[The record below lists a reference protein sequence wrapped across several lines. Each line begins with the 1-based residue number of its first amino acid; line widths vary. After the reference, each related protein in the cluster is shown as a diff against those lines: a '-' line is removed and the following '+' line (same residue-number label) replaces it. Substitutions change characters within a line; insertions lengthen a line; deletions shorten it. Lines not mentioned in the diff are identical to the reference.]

1 MKFRWTSVAW
11 SIVYLLLLLS
21 LATPLTVV
29 TTFFLIVPVVVLYA
43 TLSFRGL
50 ALHLVPVWLIA
61 ALIFGPAILLQAV
74 YFLIPAVIMGHL
86 YKKRTS
92 ALKVLFIGAG
102 SITALFLLLLLITTI
117 WFDFNLAVMIEEML
131 NLAMAPLQNMTDTSL
146 AGGAVWTPELSQQ
159 LSVFTVRMIPFTIIV
174 CSLVLASLTHAIVR
188 PTLASMGHIVP
199 KLPPLRDWRFPRSL
213 IWYYLV
219 GLILQLFSGSS
230 IPNTFIGTILLNMMP
245 LLQFL
250 FLIQSASLFFFL
262 AYHKK
267 WNPAIPV
274 LLVIAALFLA
284 PLRIAGM
291 LDIAFPLREKLT
303 RPK

>member
-1 MKFRWTSVAW
+1 MSW

-50 ALHLVPVWLIA
+50 VMHIVPVWLIA
-61 ALIFGPAILLQAV
+61 ALIFGPLILLQAV
-74 YFLIPAVIMGHL
+74 YFMIPAVIMGHL
-86 YKKRTS
+86 YKKRVS
-92 ALKVLFIGAG
+92 AFKILFFGAG
-102 SITALFLLLLLITTI
+102 SITALFLLLLLISTVL
-117 WFDFNLAVMIEEML
+117 FDFNLAVMIEEML
-131 NLAMAPLQNMTDTSL
+131 NLAVTILQSMKNSPFAD
-146 AGGAVWTPELSQQ
+146 GAVWTPEMSQQ

-174 CSLVLASLTHAIVR
+174 YSLVLAGLVHVIVR
-188 PTLASMGHIVP
+188 PTLASMGQVVS
-199 KLPPLRDWRFPRSL
+199 KLPPLREWRLPRSL

-219 GLILQLFSGSS
+219 GIILQLFSGST
-230 IPNTFIGTILLNMMP
+230 IPDNFIGTILLNMMP

-250 FLIQSASLFFFL
+250 FLVQSASLFFFL
-262 AYHKK
+262 AYHKR

-274 LLVIAALFLA
+274 LLVIAALILP